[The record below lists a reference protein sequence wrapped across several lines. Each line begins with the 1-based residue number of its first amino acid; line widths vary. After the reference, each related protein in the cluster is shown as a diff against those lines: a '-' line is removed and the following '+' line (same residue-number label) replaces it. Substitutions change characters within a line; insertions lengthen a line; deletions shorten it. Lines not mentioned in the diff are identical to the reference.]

1 MIGFRGRRV
10 GEDEGGYCKIAP
22 PPRPLFCSLALA
34 ILLLPPL
41 FGVMRKIVPYSSREE
56 KTAAFQQTLVGRA
69 VAKGGGGR
77 EDRNPS
83 CGKKCPFPY
92 CTLGVLYTYS
102 TPVCLRREGNF
113 AEIGRRKGRL
123 KERGRRTF
131 GRRRRRRRD
140 FAGVFADDN
149 DCDDDDEDAWKKRRG
164 ETLEGRR
171 KRRRGVILCPSL
183 WRWWRRRRREEQG
196 GEKKE
201 RKYPSLLSSSLFCSM
216 QAKVFS

>member
-1 MIGFRGRRV
+1 MIGFRGRRE

-22 PPRPLFCSLALA
+22 PPSPLFCSLALS

-41 FGVMRKIVPYSSREE
+41 FGVMRKIVPYSSSGE

-77 EDRNPS
+77 EDRNSS

-102 TPVCLRREGNF
+102 TPVCLRREGNW

-131 GRRRRRRRD
+131 GRRRRRRD

-149 DCDDDDEDAWKKRRG
+149 DCGDDDEDAWKKRRG